1 MSTFFHA
8 YTRKYEKRRTAAILL
23 TAAPLAEFCMMIIW
37 TLLFNLKR
45 AVKPDFLLPYLIAV
59 GASIVLGMV
68 MCWLYD
74 AVSRHYIKANRRC
87 TYFEIAPKAAVF
99 SKYKGSYTLF
109 GKKYVQR
116 QVCVIPLE
124 KYEKAYLDEKKKHL
138 ILTGEIRIYQGED
151 STLGYHIKEGFPLFD
166 KWWYNEAEKSYK
178 TVEMI
183 KLPMDFQHPG
193 EIAAALD
200 KAKQDMKN
208 IPPKKQYVFKEAD
221 IVRKRKELKKMAES
235 RRYMRTW

>member
-1 MSTFFHA
+1 MNSYFHA
-8 YTRKYEKRRTAAILL
+8 YTQKYEKRRIGAILL
-23 TAAPLAEFCMMIIW
+23 TAAPLTEFCMLIIW
-37 TLLFNLKR
+37 TLMFNLKR
-45 AVKPDFLLPYLIAV
+45 AGQIEFIAPYCIAV
-59 GASIVLGMV
+59 SASIMLGLLL
-68 MCWLYD
+68 CWLYYGIGE
-74 AVSRHYIKANRRC
+74 HYIKFNRRY

-99 SKYKGSYTLF
+99 SKYKGSYTIF
-109 GKKYVQR
+109 GKRYIQR

-124 KYEKAYLDEKKKHL
+124 KYERAFLDEKKKHL
-138 ILTGEIRIYQGED
+138 ILIGEIKIYQGED
-151 STLGYHIKEGFPLFD
+151 NSLGYHVKEGLPVFD
-166 KWWYNEAEKSYK
+166 RWWYNEAEKSYK

-193 EIAAALD
+193 QIAAALD
-200 KAKQDMKN
+200 KAKMDMKK

>member
-1 MSTFFHA
+1 MNSYFHA
-8 YTRKYEKRRTAAILL
+8 YTEKYEKRRMAAILL
-23 TAAPLAEFCMMIIW
+23 TAAPITEFCMLIVWALM
-37 TLLFNLKR
+37 FNLKR
-45 AVKPDFLLPYLIAV
+45 ASQIEFIAPYCIAIFA
-59 GASIVLGMV
+59 GIVLELLL
-68 MCWLYD
+68 CWFYHI
-74 AVSRHYIKANRRC
+74 VSRHYIKYNRRY
-87 TYFEIAPKAAVF
+87 TYFEIMQKAAVF
-99 SKYKGSYTLF
+99 SKYKGRYTHF
-109 GKKYVQR
+109 GKKYIQR

-124 KYEKAYLDEKKKHL
+124 KYEKAFLDEKKKHL
-138 ILTGEIRIYQGED
+138 ILIGEIKIYSGED
-151 STLGYHIKEGFPLFD
+151 TSLGYHVKDGYPLFD

-193 EIAAALD
+193 QIAAALD
-200 KAKQDMKN
+200 KAKMDMKK